1 MEQSFYHINRVLGIV
16 KVLLGFLNMTVRV
29 GDGNVI
35 PTVDIDFLNFITTE
49 ILCKHRVLSHFG
61 IELIR

>member
-16 KVLLGFLNMTVRV
+16 EMLLCFLNMPVGI
-29 GDGNVI
+29 GDGNIV
-35 PTVDIDFLNFITTE
+35 PAVDIDFLNFITTE